1 MMNELELFVLRIPDF
16 KSKTEAQL
24 IDYFAFYLQQICAQ
38 STFTAAQIRHCF
50 DGLSLQPY
58 SNIPSYFS
66 RNCGKKGKY
75 IKHKDGYILNRS
87 TQELIAADVGKVIAS
102 PVSLNLIDL
111 SIFDQAPYYIKA
123 TAKEM
128 INCYDSGFYNA
139 TLVLMRKLT
148 ETLIIECFERYGV
161 DNEIKDQN
169 GVFFF
174 LSELIPHYLSS
185 SKWNSSRNITKSL
198 TAVKQYGDLSAHNR
212 RYLAKKSDIDGFKIE
227 LRQALQE
234 IILTI
239 DYPNWVKAS
248 AK

>member
-1 MMNELELFVLRIPDF
+1 MDELELYILRIPDF
-16 KSKTEAQL
+16 KNKTSAQL
-24 IDYFAFYLQQICAQ
+24 IDYFAFYLQLISSQNA
-38 STFTAAQIRHCF
+38 FTATQIRECF
-50 DGLSLQPY
+50 DSLSLHPY
-58 SNIPSYFS
+58 SNISSYFS
-66 RNCGKKGKY
+66 RNCGKNGKY
-75 IKHKDGYILNRS
+75 LKKKDGYILNRV
-87 TQELIAADVGKVIAS
+87 TQEIIASEVDKVITT

-111 SIFDQAPYYIKA
+111 SIFDQTPYYIKS

-128 INCYDSGFYNA
+128 IQCYDNGFNNA

-148 ETLIIECFERYGV
+148 ETLIIECFERYGA

-174 LSELIPHYLSS
+174 LSELIPHYIGS
-185 SKWNSSRNITKSL
+185 SKWNSSRNISKSL

-212 RYLAKKSDIDGFKIE
+212 RYLAKKSDIDSFKAE

-239 DYPNWVKAS
+239 DYPNWVRSSEK
-248 AK
+248 

>member
-1 MMNELELFVLRIPDF
+1 MDELELLILRIPDF
-16 KSKTEAQL
+16 KGKTASQL

-38 STFTAAQIRHCF
+38 RAFTATQIKRCF
-50 DGLSLQPY
+50 EALSLLPY
-58 SNIPSYFS
+58 SNIPSYLS

-75 IKHKDGYILNRS
+75 IKQKDGYILNRS
-87 TQELIAADVGKVIAS
+87 TQEYIATDLGKVIE
-102 PVSLNLIDL
+102 PPISLNFIDL
-111 SIFDQAPYYIKA
+111 SIFDQTPYYIQS

-128 INCYDSGFYNA
+128 IHCYDSGFYNA

-174 LSELIPHYLSS
+174 LSELIPRYLSS
-185 SKWNSSRNITKSL
+185 SKWNSSRNISKSL

-212 RYLAKKSDIDGFKIE
+212 RYLAKKSDIDGFKAE

-239 DYPNWVKAS
+239 DYLNWIRTP